1 MFMKLKK
8 IIIPLIVLALL
19 TGTVGGTLAFLLDST
34 APIEN
39 TFLPS
44 EIIID
49 TYEEFDGEEKSNI
62 YVQNNGT
69 ADAYVRI
76 KLLGYWY
83 DNQKDTIVAKQSW
96 FDMESKNPNNG
107 WFYKDGYYYYPNKV
121 SSDGGKTEKLFNNAV
136 KLDID
141 SSDGTRKVLEVIAEA
156 IQAVPADAVE
166 DAWEVTV
173 NTNGTI
179 SK

>member
-1 MFMKLKK
+1 MKLKK

-19 TGTVGGTLAFLLDST
+19 TGTVGGTLAFLLDTT

-39 TFLPS
+39 TFVPS

-83 DNQKDTIVAKQSW
+83 DNQKDAVVAKQSW
-96 FDMESKNPNNG
+96 FDMESKTPNNG
-107 WFYKDGYYYYPNKV
+107 WFYKDGYYYYYTVLTPGNTTEYLF
-121 SSDGGKTEKLFNNAV
+121 SSV
-136 KLDID
+136 KFSESMDNMYQYSKAIIEVTAQATQVVHNGD
-141 SSDGTRKVLEVIAEA
+141 SVL
-156 IQAVPADAVE
+156 DAVGWPKSE
-166 DAWEVTV
+166 
-173 NTNGTI
+173 
-179 SK
+179 